1 MPGKCERGAISRYFH
16 IFGARDIYITLV
28 HILHDH
34 VIFITIF
41 DESVYSIYIGNLH
54 CLKSLHTIFKTSG
67 SEFFTS
73 LHNTNVKRIAISYSI
88 CTFHLSWSMVMDYVA
103 VVIKMQIMTQKRLDL
118 QHFIYAFSPYSAF
131 FHGLALFQGL
141 KFWSITCV
149 CE

>member
-1 MPGKCERGAISRYFH
+1 MPGKCERGTISRYFH

-54 CLKSLHTIFKTSG
+54 CLKSLQIYLKHLAKNFY
-67 SEFFTS
+67 FFS
-73 LHNTNVKRIAISYSI
+73 QQKRETNNDKLQYLYFSSV
-88 CTFHLSWSMVMDYVA
+88 LVNMDYVA

-118 QHFIYAFSPYSAF
+118 QHFIYTFSPYSAY